1 MDQNIDKY
9 LREETPR
16 KRNSPF
22 QPLLFAV
29 MLVVGIFI
37 GTNLGDKNIFVLQSS
52 KSDNAKL
59 LRLMEYIDN
68 YYVDDVNKN
77 NLVDAAIR
85 AVLEELDPHSYY
97 VSAEEFAAAQEP
109 LESNF
114 EGIGVEFMIQR
125 DTLVVVSPIEGGPSE
140 AAGIQP
146 GDRIVEVEGKGIA
159 GIGLSNTDV
168 MKLLKG
174 AKGTPVKLGIS
185 RKGVDKLLEFN
196 IVRDTIPIYSV
207 TANFM
212 MDDETGYVKVVR
224 FAKNTY
230 EEFTHAIDSLR
241 TKGAKKLIMD
251 LRGNGGGY
259 LNTVVPM
266 VEEFVQKGELIVYTE
281 GKASPRTDYRS
292 GKNGRYRDLKVAVL
306 INEGSASASEIVAGA
321 LQDLDLATIV
331 GRRSFGKGLV
341 QEERPLDDSSSVRL
355 TIARYYTPSGRC
367 IQREYG
373 DGINY
378 ENDMLDRFE
387 RGELMS
393 ADSIKFSEDQK
404 FTTRGGRTVYGG
416 GGIMPD
422 VFVPVDTTNNT
433 RFLSDLV
440 YDGIIRQWA
449 FNYTEKNR
457 QRLNWKTVDD
467 LITFLDIT
475 PEMMESLLAYAKEEG
490 IAPETG
496 ELNRSRTQIA
506 LRVKGFIA
514 RNVFNENAY
523 FRVVSIEDTDIMKAL
538 EILNNPN

>member
-1 MDQNIDKY
+1 MDEKLDKY
-9 LREETPR
+9 LRDEAPR
-16 KRNSPF
+16 KRTSPF

-52 KSDNAKL
+52 KSEDTKL
-59 LRLMEYIDN
+59 MRLMQYIDN
-68 YYVDDVNKN
+68 SYVEDVEKSD
-77 NLVDAAIR
+77 LIDAAIR
-85 AVLEELDPHSYY
+85 AILEELDPHSYY

-109 LESNF
+109 MEGNF

-146 GDRIVEVEGKGIA
+146 GDRIVEVEGKVIA

-174 AKGTPVKLGIS
+174 DKGTKVNI
-185 RKGVDKLLEFN
+185 GVERAGEDQRLKFT
-196 IVRDTIPIYSV
+196 IVRDKIPIYSV

-212 MDDETGYVKVVR
+212 LTPETGYVKVVR

-241 TKGAKKLIMD
+241 SQGASKLVID

-259 LNTVVPM
+259 LNSAVPM
-266 VEEFVQKGELIVYTE
+266 VEEFVEKGELIVYTE
-281 GKASPRTDYRS
+281 GKSSPRKDYRS
-292 GKNGRYRDLKVAVL
+292 SINGHYKDMQVAVL
-306 INEGSASASEIVAGA
+306 INEGSASASEIMAGA

-355 TIARYYTPSGRC
+355 TVARYYTPSGRC

-373 DGINY
+373 KGINY
-378 ENDMLDRFE
+378 EDDMLDRFDN
-387 RGELMS
+387 GELMS

-422 VFVPVDTTNNT
+422 VFVPVDTSNAT
-433 RFLSDLV
+433 RYLGDLI

-449 FNYTEKNR
+449 FSYTEKNR
-457 QRLNWKTVDD
+457 SKLKYTSVED
-467 LITFLDIT
+467 LIANLTVSREMMDALVVYAKGEGIT
-475 PEMMESLLAYAKEEG
+475 PEK
-490 IAPETG
+490 G
-496 ELNRSRTQIA
+496 ELNRSQSQIA
-506 LRVKGFIA
+506 LRVKAFVA
-514 RNVFNENAY
+514 RNIFNENAY
-523 FRVVSIEDTDIMKAL
+523 FRVVAVEDTDIMKAL
-538 EILNNPN
+538 EVLNIEQ

>member
-1 MDQNIDKY
+1 MDEKLDKY
-9 LREETPR
+9 LREGAPR
-16 KRNSPF
+16 KRTSPF
-22 QPLLFAV
+22 QPLLFAL

-52 KSDNAKL
+52 KSEDTKL
-59 LRLMEYIDN
+59 MRLMKYIDN
-68 YYVDDVNKN
+68 NYVDDVDKSE
-77 NLVDAAIR
+77 LIDAAIR
-85 AVLEELDPHSYY
+85 AILEELDPHSYY

-109 LESNF
+109 MEGNF

-146 GDRIVEVEGKGIA
+146 GDRIVEVEGEPIA

-174 AKGTPVKLGIS
+174 AKGTKVNIGIE
-185 RKGVDKLLEFN
+185 RVGENKLLQFT
-196 IVRDTIPIYSV
+196 IVRDKIPIYSV

-212 MDDETGYVKVVR
+212 LTPETGYVKVVR

-241 TKGAKKLIMD
+241 SKGANKLVID

-259 LNTVVPM
+259 LNSAVPM
-266 VEEFVQKGELIVYTE
+266 VEEFVEKGELIVYTQ
-281 GKASPRTDYRS
+281 GKSSARRDYRS
-292 GKNGRYRDLKVAVL
+292 SIHGHYKDMQVAVL
-306 INEGSASASEIVAGA
+306 INEGSASASEIMAGA

-355 TIARYYTPSGRC
+355 TVARYYTPSGRC

-373 DGINY
+373 KGINY
-378 ENDMLDRFE
+378 EDDMLDRID

-393 ADSIKFSEDQK
+393 ADSIKFPEDQK
-404 FTTRGGRTVYGG
+404 FSTRAGRTVYGG

-422 VFVPVDTTNNT
+422 VFVPVDTSNAT
-433 RFLSDLV
+433 RYLSDLI

-449 FNYTEKNR
+449 FSYTEKNR
-457 QRLNWKTVDD
+457 SKLNYASVDD
-467 LITFLDIT
+467 LMANFAISAD
-475 PEMMESLLAYAKEEG
+475 MMDALVAYAKAEG
-490 IAPETG
+490 ITPGKG
-496 ELNRSRTQIA
+496 ELNRSRNQIA
-506 LRVKGFIA
+506 LRVKAFVA
-514 RNVFNENAY
+514 RNLFNENAY
-523 FRVVSIEDTDIMKAL
+523 FRVVAVEDADIMKAL
-538 EILNNPN
+538 EVLGGEQ